1 MRARVRNV
9 YCTKQNRQFFL
20 IMADNDSDL
29 VACEEKITVEL
40 CVIKEILYKDRCL
53 NICDTE

>member
-1 MRARVRNV
+1 
-9 YCTKQNRQFFL
+9 
-20 IMADNDSDL
+20 MADNDSDL